1 MLNKGH
7 KRKQQIIDAAKD
19 MFIKY
24 GFQSTHIGKIC
35 DELDI
40 ARGTVYQYFSNKR
53 EILYSILE
61 SLEEEITDLLDPD
74 DLKDYLK
81 TNPSQKIFLNHINE
95 RIASALLAIINE
107 PIILKLIFK
116 DIVGIDKGACSR
128 VDNFAE
134 NIIKAIIL
142 DIEEIDKRGFCR
154 KGINSEETAQVL
166 LGGMLFLVKYH
177 NGRQK
182 IKLGKS
188 ELVALIDNYLKG
200 IFK

>member
-1 MLNKGH
+1 MLTKGH

-24 GFQSTHIGKIC
+24 GYQSTHIGKIC

-61 SLEEEITDLLDPD
+61 SLEEEIADLVDAD
-74 DLKDYLK
+74 DLKDHLK
-81 TNPSQKIFLNHINE
+81 TNPSQKIFISYVNG
-95 RIASALLAIINE
+95 RIASALMAIINE

-116 DIVGIDKGACSR
+116 DIVGIDKGVISR
-128 VDNFAE
+128 VDGFIE
-134 NIIKAIIL
+134 NIIKAITL
-142 DIEEIDKRGFCR
+142 DIEEMNKKGFCR
-154 KGINSEETAQVL
+154 KGINSEETAMVVM
-166 LGGMLFLVKYH
+166 GGMLFTVK
-177 NGRQK
+177 NNNNRQK
-182 IKLGKS
+182 ARFEKS
-188 ELVALIDNYLKG
+188 ELEALIDNYFKG